1 MNNVY
6 SIIRKPLVT
15 EKTTIQKEE
24 SNKVVFE
31 VDGRANK
38 IEIKNAVQKLFNV
51 SVIDVAVMNYRGKR
65 KRLGRSMGKRPDWKK
80 AVVTLKQGETIEFFE
95 GV

>member
-6 SIIRKPLVT
+6 SIIRRPLVT

-51 SVIDVAVMNYRGKR
+51 SVMNVSVMNYRGKR
-65 KRLGRSMGKRPDWKK
+65 KRLGRSSGKRPDWKK
-80 AVVTLKQGETIEFFE
+80 AVVTLKQGDTIEFFE

>member
-6 SIIRKPLVT
+6 SIIRRPLVT

-51 SVIDVAVMNYRGKR
+51 SVMNVSVMNYRGKR
-65 KRLGRSMGKRPDWKK
+65 KRLGRSAGKRPDWKK
-80 AVVTLKQGETIEFFE
+80 AVVTLKQGDTIEFFE